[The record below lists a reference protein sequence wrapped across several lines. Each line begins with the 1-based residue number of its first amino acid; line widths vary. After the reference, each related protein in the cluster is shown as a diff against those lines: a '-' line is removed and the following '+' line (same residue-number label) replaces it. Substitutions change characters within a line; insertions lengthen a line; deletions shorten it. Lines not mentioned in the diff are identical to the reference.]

1 MYKSSHTETQE
12 KYTYIRYINNY
23 ATNRISIHS
32 FIIYYYFS
40 IFRIHQSSA
49 PLKYRVEYTDIHL
62 NVDKL
67 VMWKA

>member
-32 FIIYYYFS
+32 LFIIIFLYF
-40 IFRIHQSSA
+40 
-49 PLKYRVEYTDIHL
+49 EYTNRVHP
-62 NVDKL
+62 
-67 VMWKA
+67 